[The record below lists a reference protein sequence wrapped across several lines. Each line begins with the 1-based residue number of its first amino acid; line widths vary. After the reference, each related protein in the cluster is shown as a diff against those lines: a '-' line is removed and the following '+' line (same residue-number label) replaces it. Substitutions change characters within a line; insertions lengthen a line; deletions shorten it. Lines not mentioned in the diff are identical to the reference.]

1 MRQGSKF
8 NWANEIKHP
17 EIKPLEI
24 KSLEIKHIE
33 PSSFDR
39 AEASAIQR
47 NPAHC

>member
-8 NWANEIKHP
+8 NWADG
-17 EIKPLEI
+17 IKPLEI

-33 PSSFDR
+33 PGSFDR